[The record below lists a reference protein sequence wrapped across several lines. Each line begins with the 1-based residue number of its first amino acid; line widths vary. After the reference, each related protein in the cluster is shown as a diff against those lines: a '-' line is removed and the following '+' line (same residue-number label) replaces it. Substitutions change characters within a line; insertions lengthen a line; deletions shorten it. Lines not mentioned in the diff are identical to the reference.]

1 MKFLIRNK
9 TLNDK
14 TMKDMTVYSEKL
26 MEILCIV
33 DYEDLMTKVYNNT
46 IHVGMLIM
54 IGDITSNYE
63 SIRLTQHQLD
73 WLIYDIT
80 NLCTRE

>member
-1 MKFLIRNK
+1 MTN
-9 TLNDK
+9 
-14 TMKDMTVYSEKL
+14 MTVYSEKL
-26 MEILCIV
+26 LEILCIV
-33 DYEDLMTKVYNNT
+33 DYEDLMTRVYNNN

-73 WLIYDIT
+73 WLIYDMT
-80 NLCTRE
+80 KLCTRE

>member
-1 MKFLIRNK
+1 M
-9 TLNDK
+9 T
-14 TMKDMTVYSEKL
+14 DMTVYSEKL
-26 MEILCIV
+26 IEILCIV
-33 DYEDLMTKVYNNT
+33 DYEDLMTRVYNNN

-73 WLIYDIT
+73 WLIYDMT
-80 NLCTRE
+80 KLCTRE

>member
-9 TLNDK
+9 TLSNK
-14 TMKDMTVYSEKL
+14 TMTNMTVYSEKL
-26 MEILCIV
+26 LEILCIV
-33 DYEDLMTKVYNNT
+33 DYEDLMTRVYNNN

-73 WLIYDIT
+73 WLIYDMT
-80 NLCTRE
+80 KLCTRE

>member
-1 MKFLIRNK
+1 MKN
-9 TLNDK
+9 
-14 TMKDMTVYSEKL
+14 MTHYSEVLIDKL
-26 MEILCIV
+26 SIR
-33 DYEDLMTKVYNNT
+33 DYNDLIQRMNNND
-46 IHVGMLIM
+46 IHVGMFIM
-54 IGDITSNYE
+54 TGDITCNYE